1 MEFKSILD
9 RTMIENHNAEEILN
23 MAMRMQQSMSLYE
36 CGIKE
41 ICTKLEILQKE
52 AQVKDVHNPI
62 ESIKSR
68 VKNIFS
74 ILEKLDRKGYEISM
88 ASVEEN
94 LYDVA
99 GVRVIC
105 PYIDDIYEVAER
117 LRRQDDLK
125 VLFEKDYIKNPKP
138 NGYRSFHM
146 VVEVPVFLADSKR
159 LVKVE
164 IQIRTIAM
172 DFWASL
178 DHQIRYKME
187 STVPDEITEKLRD
200 CAETI
205 AATDVQMQEICKEVR
220 ALSKSNT

>member
-1 MEFKSILD
+1 
-9 RTMIENHNAEEILN
+9 MIDNHNAEDILN
-23 MAMRMQQSMSLYE
+23 MAMRMQRSMSLYE

-52 AQVKDVHNPI
+52 AQVKGVHNPI

-88 ASVEEN
+88 LSVEEN
-94 LYDVA
+94 LNDVA

-105 PYIDDIYEVAER
+105 PYIEDIYDVAEQ

-146 VVEVPVFLADSKR
+146 VVQVPVFLADSKR

-187 STVPDEITEKLRD
+187 SMVPDEITEKLRD

-205 AATDVQMQEICKEVR
+205 AATDAKMQEICKEVR
-220 ALSKSNT
+220 ALSKNNR